1 MDYLQKEPID
11 VSVIMTTYGHELFII
26 DAIKGVINQDFVGHV
41 ELIISNDNSPDNTNK
56 VVLEFLENAIIP
68 DNLSVKYYLQESNL
82 GAIENFLWCINESQG
97 KFLAICEG
105 DDYWTDT
112 QKLSKQVSFLNK
124 NRDFSIVFS
133 NVNVQI
139 ENGEYNQKNE
149 LTPIDSNKEYNGEEI
164 IESWV
169 AHTSTFVIRNGKHIK
184 DFVGFF
190 RTHNFMYGDTPL
202 FLYALKFGKGFG
214 LTDYTSTYRR
224 HAGGLTNQIQNNEFY
239 LKFITHLENIKKAFN
254 NEEYQKVLN
263 KGIIGFY
270 LRLFFNKKS
279 NYLQKTKFLLKALK
293 YDKLLIFNIVKEKL
307 NKEKVSNSLS
317 TNNK

>member
-190 RTHNFMYGDTPL
+190 
-202 FLYALKFGKGFG
+202 
-214 LTDYTSTYRR
+214 
-224 HAGGLTNQIQNNEFY
+224 
-239 LKFITHLENIKKAFN
+239 
-254 NEEYQKVLN
+254 
-263 KGIIGFY
+263 
-270 LRLFFNKKS
+270 
-279 NYLQKTKFLLKALK
+279 
-293 YDKLLIFNIVKEKL
+293 
-307 NKEKVSNSLS
+307 
-317 TNNK
+317 

>member
-1 MDYLQKEPID
+1 
-11 VSVIMTTYGHELFII
+11 
-26 DAIKGVINQDFVGHV
+26 
-41 ELIISNDNSPDNTNK
+41 
-56 VVLEFLENAIIP
+56 
-68 DNLSVKYYLQESNL
+68 
-82 GAIENFLWCINESQG
+82 
-97 KFLAICEG
+97 
-105 DDYWTDT
+105 
-112 QKLSKQVSFLNK
+112 
-124 NRDFSIVFS
+124 
-133 NVNVQI
+133 
-139 ENGEYNQKNE
+139 
-149 LTPIDSNKEYNGEEI
+149 
-164 IESWV
+164 
-169 AHTSTFVIRNGKHIK
+169 
-184 DFVGFF
+184 
-190 RTHNFMYGDTPL
+190 MYGDTPL